1 MDRPDFKAIGR
12 MISEIRKTETA
23 YELIFSGTDKLEDDV
38 KNACLVMLKASAAD
52 SLKEIPVSEL
62 KSSKAGIRTA
72 LLEDAGYHTL
82 YDLYKAED
90 HMLRGISGI
99 GEKQAEAIRTVTD
112 GFLMTLAG
120 RGTILQ
126 DPENG
131 GPADLDLL
139 VKTAKFRQAGII
151 RRDAESF
158 REQIHQLAEERI
170 SAVKIRNSFRWFFS
184 SAAKKEETA
193 LAAEDLAGF
202 FRDPLFIRMQN
213 LLTAFAAVLKTDR
226 QEALRDYE
234 KNGAAYYALF
244 EKYAGTG
251 ASEELVY
258 SSIPAQLAAEINA
271 EELHADRFNGTL
283 RAYQEFGAKYILHQ
297 KRVLLGDEMGLGK
310 TIQAI
315 AAMTHIDSQEPGSH
329 FLIVCPASVMINWC
343 RETEKFSSVKPYLV
357 HGQEWENRFLE
368 WKENGGAAVTSFE
381 GMAKI
386 ARRINNAMKLAL
398 LVIDE
403 AHYIKNPEAQRT
415 KNIHM
420 LEDESE
426 RILLMTGTPLENRV
440 DEMCELIGFVRPD
453 LKEEVRTNAGLRN
466 VPAFRQMLAPVYL
479 RRLREDVLKELP
491 PLTEQEEWCAMT
503 EADTAAYLTEV
514 SAGNFMGMRRVSF
527 LQEDLS
533 GSGKARRLSELC
545 GMLCDEGRKAVV
557 YSYFRETVRK
567 VSVLL
572 AEYSA
577 GVITGSTPAAE
588 RQLIIDRFSDAE
600 EGCILVCQIQA
611 GGTGLNIQ
619 AASAVLF
626 CEPQIK
632 PSLTKQALSR
642 VYRMGQVHN
651 VLVCHLLSP
660 DSVDEA
666 VVNILKEKEGE
677 FDLFADES
685 VIADAADNLADAEW
699 IRKVVEQEKQKYLP
713 AVIVPAQDQPVRE

>member
-1 MDRPDFKAIGR
+1 MDRPDFKEIGR
-12 MISEIRKTETA
+12 MISEIRKAETA
-23 YELIFSGTDKLEDDV
+23 YELIFSGTEKLEEEV
-38 KNACLVMLKASAAD
+38 KNACLVMLKASAAE

-82 YDLYKAED
+82 FDVYNADD
-90 HMLRGISGI
+90 HAIRGISGI

-120 RGTILQ
+120 RGTIVL
-126 DPENG
+126 DPESSD
-131 GPADLDLL
+131 PAALDLL
-139 VKTAKFRQAGII
+139 VKTAKYRQAGMI
-151 RRDAESF
+151 RRDAGSF
-158 REQIHQLAEERI
+158 REQIHQLADDRI
-170 SAVKIRNSFRWFFS
+170 FAVKIRNSFRWFFS

-193 LAAEDLAGF
+193 LAAEDLAALF
-202 FRDPLFIRMQN
+202 QDPLFLRMQN
-213 LLTAFAAVLKTDR
+213 LLTAFAAVLKTD
-226 QEALRDYE
+226 QSEALRDYE
-234 KNGAAYYALF
+234 KNSAAYYALF
-244 EKYAGTG
+244 EKYSGAG
-251 ASEELVY
+251 AAEELVY
-258 SSIPAQLAAEINA
+258 SSVPAQLAAEINA
-271 EELHADRFNGTL
+271 EEFSADPFNGTL
-283 RAYQEFGAKYILHQ
+283 RTYQEFGAKYILHQ

-315 AAMTHIDSQEPGSH
+315 AAMAHIASQAPGSH
-329 FLIVCPASVMINWC
+329 FLVVCPASVMINWC
-343 RETEKFSSVKPYLV
+343 REIKKFSSIMSYLV
-357 HGQEWENRFLE
+357 HGPEWESLFQG

-386 ARRINNAMKLAL
+386 ARRINNVMKLAL
-398 LVIDE
+398 FVIDE

-466 VPAFRQMLAPVYL
+466 VPEFRQMLALVYL

-491 PLTEQEEWCAMT
+491 PMTEQEEWCAMT

-545 GMLCDEGRKAVV
+545 DMICEEGRKAVV

-567 VSVLL
+567 VSGLL
-572 AEYSA
+572 AAHSA

-588 RQLIIDRFSDAE
+588 RQQIIDRFSDAE
-600 EGCILVCQIQA
+600 GGCVLVCQIQA

-619 AASAVLF
+619 AASAVIF

-642 VYRMGQVHN
+642 VYRMGQVRN
-651 VLVCHLLSP
+651 VLVCHLLSL
-660 DSVDEA
+660 DSVDEE
-666 VVNILKEKEGE
+666 VMNILKEKQGE

-685 VIADAADNLADAEW
+685 VIADAADSLADSEW

-713 AVIVPAQDQPVRE
+713 AVIVPSGVRQ